1 VVHRFVTFRTLRPD
15 ICRALPTI
23 ALAIVF
29 GWVALWLLPWG
40 VVRADEPTPAIDR
53 AAFPDAEKTPDAT
66 EPPKDAVLPNETA
79 PPAADAEPAAAQTD
93 EPKPVRPA
101 GRLIRVSLP
110 ITGTVDAQV
119 KRAVERAIVELPREA
134 GRPVVVFELVPTHS
148 KFGEGTEFGRA
159 LDLAR
164 YLSSRELSVI
174 KTVAFIPKSIKGHG
188 VLVALA
194 CEEIVMAPE
203 AEIGEAGIDEPAQEA
218 IDPTVRSGYS
228 QIADRR
234 RTIPTAVAIGMLD
247 RQAEVLK
254 VETESSTEFVLSSD
268 LPALERTHAIQSK
281 QVLIRAG
288 QMGVFSGRTA
298 RELGFVKYLAADPAA
313 LAKALGLPPTA
324 VEDDPSL
331 GGAWRAVRVP
341 IQGPINSRLVQQT
354 IRLIESLLRDDGVN
368 FLCIWIES
376 PGGSLADS
384 VTLANFLADL
394 DPGRVRTVAYLATEA
409 VGDAAL
415 IAMACDQVVIQRDA
429 TLGGAGLEMFAPD
442 ELDQVRPIIRDHLA
456 PHKSRSWSLVA
467 ALVDPRLPVFRYTH
481 SGTGLVEYFCP
492 EEAESQVDPDQWVK
506 GEEVHKTRDPLR
518 VTAARAVEL
527 GLARHAV
534 ADFNEFKQLYNLEGE
549 MTVARTGWADALI
562 GALATPGVA
571 LLLLFV
577 GIAALYAELHA
588 PGIGVGGFIAGLCF
602 LLFFWSKYLDGT
614 AGWLEFLLFAAG
626 IVCVLL
632 EIFVL
637 PGTAIFG
644 LGGGLL
650 IIASLI
656 LASQT
661 FVLPHNEYQF
671 RQLRDT
677 MLGLSAVGVGVVVA
691 ALIMR
696 RFLPRSALFG
706 HMVLEPPSS
715 IEMEHIANRESMVD
729 FSHLMGSTG
738 VTVTPLAPA
747 GKARFGS
754 ELVACSSRGEFVD
767 RGAAV
772 TVIEI
777 HGNRIVV
784 RPTV

>member
-1 VVHRFVTFRTLRPD
+1 M
-15 ICRALPTI
+15 I
-23 ALAIVF
+23 ALVVSF
-29 GWVALWLLPWG
+29 GLAVQWWAPSPF
-40 VVRADEPTPAIDR
+40 VRADEP
-53 AAFPDAEKTPDAT
+53 AAADAQATSPDDTVAPKNVAPDAAPAAPDEAA
-66 EPPKDAVLPNETA
+66 EV
-79 PPAADAEPAAAQTD
+79 PAADTPPEPKSEPVTAKTD
-93 EPKPVRPA
+93 EPKPMRPA

-119 KRAVERAIVELPREA
+119 KRAVERAIVELPHEA
-134 GRPVVVFELVPTHS
+134 DRPVVVFELVPTRS

-164 YLSSRELSVI
+164 YLSSRDLSAI
-174 KTVAFIPKSIKGHG
+174 KTVAFIPQTIKGHG

-194 CEEIVMAPE
+194 CEEIVMAPD
-203 AEIGEAGIDEPAQEA
+203 AEIGDAGIDEPAHEP

-247 RQAEVLK
+247 RQVEVLK
-254 VETESSTEFVLSSD
+254 VETESSTEFVLHTD
-268 LPALERTHAIQSK
+268 LPKLERTHTIQSQ
-281 QVLIRAG
+281 QVLIPAG

-298 RELGFVKYLAADPAA
+298 RELGFVKYLATDPAA
-313 LAKALGLPPTA
+313 LAKALGLPPQA
-324 VEDDPSL
+324 VDDDPSQ

-341 IQGPINSRLVQQT
+341 IQGQITPLVAHQT
-354 IRLIESLLRDDGVN
+354 VHLIENLLRDDGVN

-376 PGGSLADS
+376 PGGSLVDS
-384 VTLANFLADL
+384 VTLANALADL
-394 DPGRVRTVAYLATEA
+394 DPGTVRTVAYVATEA
-409 VGDAAL
+409 AGDASL
-415 IAMACDQVVIQRDA
+415 VAMACDQVVVQRDA
-429 TLGGAGLEMFAPD
+429 TLGGMGSESFAPD
-442 ELDQVRPIIRDHLA
+442 ELDQVRQIIREHLA
-456 PHKSRSWSLVA
+456 PRKSRSWSLMA
-467 ALVDPRLPVFRYTH
+467 AMVDPRLPIFRYTH

-492 EEAESQVDPDQWVK
+492 EEAESQPDAEQWVK
-506 GEEVHKTRDPLR
+506 GEEIHKTREPLR
-518 VTAARAVEL
+518 LSALRAAEL

-549 MTVARTGWADALI
+549 MAVARTGWADRLI
-562 GALATPGVA
+562 EALATPGVA
-571 LLLLFV
+571 WLLLFV

-614 AGWLEFLLFAAG
+614 AGWLEVLLFGAG

-632 EIFVL
+632 EVFVL

-650 IIASLI
+650 IIGSLI

-661 FVLPHNEYQF
+661 FVLPHNEYQY

-677 MLGLSAVGVGVVVA
+677 LLGLSAVGAGVVIA
-691 ALIMR
+691 ALVMR
-696 RFLPRSALFG
+696 RFLPRTALFG
-706 HMVLEPPSS
+706 HMVLEPPSTS
-715 IEMEHIANRESMVD
+715 EMEHIANREALVD

-767 RGAAV
+767 RGASV

-784 RPTV
+784 RPVV